1 MPSQGSITL
10 YEYNDETVLAT
21 IYEDVAK
28 TTPMNLTSASVEFIY
43 KLSTATDDSAGL
55 ILDATIE
62 NASAGQVSVFI
73 SNTNVDLNKK
83 FFRFD
88 VVAAGERKT
97 AIFGTVT
104 VVNL

>member
-28 TTPMNLTSASVEFIY
+28 TTPMDLTNAMVEFIY
-43 KLSTATDDSAGL
+43 KLSTASDDTTGL
-55 ILDATIE
+55 TLQATILDAL
-62 NASAGQVSVFI
+62 AGEVSVFI

-97 AIFGTVT
+97 AIFGSVT